1 MLGPAEMPRVEGN
14 GESVSLKVMQLKADR
29 APLTVNIDIAGQG
42 VEQLHIVYKPSQYT
56 ANAEKEMQ
64 KVQDEG
70 GVSDWTLSFVN
81 KLLIEWDLEG
91 DDGKPY
97 PMTVEALATL
107 PREFIV
113 RVSQDISEDM
123 GKRQGGQ
130 ASKDS

>member
-1 MLGPAEMPRVEGN
+1 MLGPAEMPRVGGN

>member
-1 MLGPAEMPRVEGN
+1 
-14 GESVSLKVMQLKADR
+14 MQLKADR